1 MESDCNKVYRVL
13 HGTGCYNILQGTGLY
28 WGTLWDGVQGGT
40 VATAKVIEGTR
51 GYLGTGE

>member
-51 GYLGTGE
+51 GYLGTVE